1 MLKKTRGGRIGE
13 QEALVAA
20 QEALVA
26 GALSKNALIKDERE
40 ADNAL
45 IMHQMD
51 TAKAMLPSV
60 EPVIRMLHAPGHVAV
75 ADHKLDIPPESVA
88 PLGHQAAPTADTE
101 VEQGTTT
108 SANCNLSAEY
118 MYAHMPAQLE
128 QMYSTDHDGL
138 VISHEGIIDVKP
150 APTADGE
157 IVESEQGAAD
167 PHLVGTMTAN
177 ANAPTSAEFAQLQA
191 DHEQMKL
198 MFLQVQA
205 QLMEYQP
212 LITSTNDI
220 SGIHDS
226 SIVLPTTAAGSS
238 GEIQSSS
245 SNEETGIGKTPTP
258 LALNLPELSP
268 VGGTC
273 MSVRVYHPSVV
284 HQRRSNV
291 QACFI

>member
-1 MLKKTRGGRIGE
+1 M
-13 QEALVAA
+13 AA

-51 TAKAMLPSV
+51 TAKAMLASA

-108 SANCNLSAEY
+108 SANCNLSAE
-118 MYAHMPAQLE
+118 YAHMPAQLE

-198 MFLQVQA
+198 MFLQMQA

-226 SIVLPTTAAGSS
+226 SIVLPTLTTAAGSS

-258 LALNLPELSP
+258 LALNLPELSS
-268 VGGTC
+268 VEGTC
-273 MSVRVYHPSVV
+273 MPVRVYYLSVA